1 MTNSSD
7 AQISLSLAKTNLSG
21 EADSLECSNP
31 DCAKVKN
38 ILAFKVRLYEKVHHE
53 VFHLD
58 GIGTEFTAIGFAK
71 VYAHIEICSLI
82 NNLIYS
88 HFEDCPPTDDCMAPN
103 CVRFKKM
110 SDIKVKFYQM
120 MHNELLNLGEEFTKF
135 NFAKASGYID
145 ACLTFENNFHR
156 FCFA

>member
-1 MTNSSD
+1 MNSAD
-7 AQISLSLAKTNLSG
+7 AEISVCLAKTNLSG

-38 ILAFKVRLYEKVHHE
+38 ILAFKVCLYEKAHHE
-53 VFHLD
+53 VLNLD
-58 GIGTEFTAIGFAK
+58 GFGTEITAMRFAK
-71 VYAHIEICSLI
+71 VYAYIEVCALI
-82 NNLIYS
+82 HNLIHS

-110 SDIKVKFYQM
+110 SDTKVKFYQM
-120 MHNELLNLGEEFTKF
+120 MHNELLNLDEEFTQF
-135 NFAKASGYID
+135 NFAKATGYID
-145 ACLTFENNFHR
+145 ACRTFENNFHH